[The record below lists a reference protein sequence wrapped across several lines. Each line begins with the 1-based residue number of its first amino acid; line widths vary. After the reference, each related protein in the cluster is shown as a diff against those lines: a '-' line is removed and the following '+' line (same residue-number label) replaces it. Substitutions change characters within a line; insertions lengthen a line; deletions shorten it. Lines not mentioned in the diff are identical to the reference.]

1 MNQADLIRQVAELTG
16 LPKRKVA
23 RATKALLKI
32 IAAAGKQGAKIQ
44 LNGIGAFTLKLD
56 RRRQPRVSIAQSNH
70 SAQSQRS
77 RIRFRFTRT
86 AMAEFNRESFQFT
99 NKQRKIGG
107 KRKMA
112 EENQPAKTEATADES
127 AAFGLD
133 VGTSRLVLASG
144 SIEKT
149 ETGSELNAFI
159 TVPYSKI
166 TENILK
172 QNKITYSLHDG
183 NLIQVYGN
191 EAGRF
196 ASVFNVEIR
205 RPMMAG
211 TLNPNE
217 ENATAIIQAI
227 MRQLLQ
233 RDGKGEILRF
243 SVPGP
248 GRDGGIAADLVYHEA
263 MLKKWLDAMGYN
275 SRGVNEGMAVVFAE
289 LEKENFTGI
298 GISCGGGMCNVALA
312 FMSIPVMTFST
323 SKAGDYIDRSASSV
337 TGDRATR
344 IRDIKEKSLDLLRAP
359 ENKQENAL
367 HIYYDDVIL
376 SLVET
381 LRSTLSETRN
391 MPALDRPVPIVLA
404 GGTAAPNGFLEKFQ
418 KAIEQDK
425 FPVPISE
432 IRVAKDPLTATAR
445 GCLIAAL
452 YDA

>member
-1 MNQADLIRQVAELTG
+1 
-16 LPKRKVA
+16 
-23 RATKALLKI
+23 
-32 IAAAGKQGAKIQ
+32 
-44 LNGIGAFTLKLD
+44 
-56 RRRQPRVSIAQSNH
+56 
-70 SAQSQRS
+70 
-77 RIRFRFTRT
+77 
-86 AMAEFNRESFQFT
+86 
-99 NKQRKIGG
+99 
-107 KRKMA
+107 
-112 EENQPAKTEATADES
+112 
-127 AAFGLD
+127 

-149 ETGSELNAFI
+149 ESSSELNAFI

-172 QNKITYSLHDG
+172 QNKITYSLNDG

-263 MLKKWLDAMGYN
+263 MLKKWLDAMGFN

-312 FMSIPVMTFST
+312 FMSIPVMTFSI

-418 KAIEQDK
+418 KAVEQDK